1 MKQMCQKRKQVSSD
15 KFEIIYVS
23 ICLLFSSAICSA
35 HDITL
40 WGKNIDKKSSN
51 LKLHFLLKILNWIK
65 YGILNI
71 INRMY
76 SKY

>member
-40 WGKNIDKKSSN
+40 WGKNIDKK
-51 LKLHFLLKILNWIK
+51 KVAI
-65 YGILNI
+65 
-71 INRMY
+71 
-76 SKY
+76 